1 MGTHPIFE
9 SDFDCLTDKVKMAA
23 YLAKI
28 DAYLRTPGPIN
39 DTCTLIEEKT
49 KVQRK
54 YIGLGVG
61 IITMGLVFSTL
72 APLVVNLIA
81 FIYPA
86 YKSIKALESNDKDD
100 DSKWL
105 TYWVVYGFFSCMEFF
120 VDLILSWFP
129 FYFIAKT
136 CLFVWCMAPIKSNG
150 SQFIYSHVILPWFLK
165 NESKIDSAFNRGQKL
180 LDDGL
185 AEADKLAREKAADA
199 LTSKN
204 D

>member
-1 MGTHPIFE
+1 MG
-9 SDFDCLTDKVKMAA
+9 
-23 YLAKI
+23 

-120 VDLILSWFP
+120 RLNFELVPLLLHCQDLP
-129 FYFIAKT
+129 FCVVHGPDQVK
-136 CLFVWCMAPIKSNG
+136 W
-150 SQFIYSHVILPWFLK
+150 
-165 NESKIDSAFNRGQKL
+165 
-180 LDDGL
+180 L
-185 AEADKLAREKAADA
+185 AVYLQPHFAV
-199 LTSKN
+199 
-204 D
+204 

>member
-1 MGTHPIFE
+1 
-9 SDFDCLTDKVKMAA
+9 MAT
-23 YLAKI
+23 YLAQI
-28 DAYLRTPGPIN
+28 DAYLRTPGPIDN
-39 DTCTLIEEKT
+39 TCKLIEEKT

-54 YIGLGVG
+54 YIGLAGAV
-61 IITMGLVFSTL
+61 IVMGLVFSTL

-81 FIYPA
+81 FVYPA

-105 TYWVVYGFFSCMEFF
+105 TYWVVYGFFSVIEYFA
-120 VDLILSWFP
+120 DIILSWFP

-136 CLFVWCMAPIKSNG
+136 SLFLWCMAPIKSNG

-165 NESKIDSAFNRGQKL
+165 NQ
-180 LDDGL
+180 
-185 AEADKLAREKAADA
+185 DKLDQAFTRGKQLVDEGLSEAEKVAREQAAA
-199 LTSKN
+199 AISSKN

>member
-9 SDFDCLTDKVKMAA
+9 SDFDCLTDTMAA
-23 YLAKI
+23 YIAKI

-39 DTCTLIEEKT
+39 DYCTLIEEKT

-54 YIGLGVG
+54 YIGLGG
-61 IITMGLVFSTL
+61 CIITMGLVFSTL

-105 TYWVVYGFFSCMEFF
+105 TYWVVYGFFSVMEFF
-120 VDLILSWFP
+120 ADIILSWFP

-136 CLFVWCMAPIKSNG
+136 TLFVWCMAPIKSNG

-165 NESKIDSAFNRGQKL
+165 NETKIDNAFNRGKNLVDQ
-180 LDDGL
+180 GL
-185 AEADKLAREKAADA
+185 SEAEQLAKQAAADT

>member
-9 SDFDCLTDKVKMAA
+9 SDFDCLTDIMAA
-23 YLAKI
+23 YIAKI

-39 DTCTLIEEKT
+39 DYCTLIEEKT

-54 YIGLGVG
+54 YIGL
-61 IITMGLVFSTL
+61 
-72 APLVVNLIA
+72 
-81 FIYPA
+81 
-86 YKSIKALESNDKDD
+86 DD

-105 TYWVVYGFFSCMEFF
+105 TYWVVYGFFSVMEFF
-120 VDLILSWFP
+120 VDIILSWFP

-136 CLFVWCMAPIKSNG
+136 TLFVWCMAPIKSNG

-165 NESKIDSAFNRGQKL
+165 NETKIDNAFNRGKNLVDQ
-180 LDDGL
+180 GL
-185 AEADKLAREKAADA
+185 SEAEQLAKQAAADT